1 MSNLLPHERE
11 RIPTGEP
18 HSEERI
24 QQLEDLKSGKIGKMM
39 SEIVH
44 VYRGEYV
51 SIDLVDDTT
60 ELTVENNIYS
70 LTESMELQ
78 QDLARGIHKL
88 VTGLLLLKE
97 ARSE

>member
-1 MSNLLPHERE
+1 
-11 RIPTGEP
+11 
-18 HSEERI
+18 
-24 QQLEDLKSGKIGKMM
+24 MM

-51 SIDLVDDTT
+51 SIDLVDETT

-78 QDLARGIHKL
+78 QDLARGLHKL

-97 ARSE
+97 ARNG

>member
-1 MSNLLPHERE
+1 
-11 RIPTGEP
+11 
-18 HSEERI
+18 
-24 QQLEDLKSGKIGKMM
+24 M

-78 QDLARGIHKL
+78 QDLARGLHKL

-97 ARSE
+97 ASSE

>member
-1 MSNLLPHERE
+1 
-11 RIPTGEP
+11 
-18 HSEERI
+18 
-24 QQLEDLKSGKIGKMM
+24 M

-60 ELTVENNIYS
+60 ELTVENNIYR

-78 QDLARGIHKL
+78 QDLARGLHKL

-97 ARSE
+97 AGRE

>member
-1 MSNLLPHERE
+1 
-11 RIPTGEP
+11 
-18 HSEERI
+18 
-24 QQLEDLKSGKIGKMM
+24 M

-51 SIDLVDDTT
+51 SIDLVDSTT

-78 QDLARGIHKL
+78 QDLARGLHKL

-97 ARSE
+97 AGRE

>member
-1 MSNLLPHERE
+1 M
-11 RIPTGEP
+11 
-18 HSEERI
+18 
-24 QQLEDLKSGKIGKMM
+24 KM

-78 QDLARGIHKL
+78 QDLARGLHKL
-88 VTGLLLLKE
+88 VSGLLLLME
-97 ARSE
+97 ARCE

>member
-1 MSNLLPHERE
+1 MKNNYMSLNSAMIHSKNCGMLILEI
-11 RIPTGEP
+11 RI
-18 HSEERI
+18 
-24 QQLEDLKSGKIGKMM
+24 LMM

-78 QDLARGIHKL
+78 QDLARGLHKL

>member
-1 MSNLLPHERE
+1 M
-11 RIPTGEP
+11 
-18 HSEERI
+18 
-24 QQLEDLKSGKIGKMM
+24 KMR
-39 SEIVH
+39 EIVH

-51 SIDLVDDTT
+51 SIDLVDSTT

-97 ARSE
+97 ARGE

>member
-1 MSNLLPHERE
+1 MVMPVILITYMER
-11 RIPTGEP
+11 
-18 HSEERI
+18 
-24 QQLEDLKSGKIGKMM
+24 LKM

-78 QDLARGIHKL
+78 QDLARGLHKL

-97 ARSE
+97 ARGE

>member
-1 MSNLLPHERE
+1 MSE
-11 RIPTGEP
+11 
-18 HSEERI
+18 
-24 QQLEDLKSGKIGKMM
+24 

-51 SIDLVDDTT
+51 SIDLVDSTT

-78 QDLARGIHKL
+78 QDLARGLHKL

-97 ARSE
+97 ARSG

>member
-1 MSNLLPHERE
+1 
-11 RIPTGEP
+11 
-18 HSEERI
+18 
-24 QQLEDLKSGKIGKMM
+24 M

-51 SIDLVDDTT
+51 SIDLVDSTT

-70 LTESMELQ
+70 LTEAMELQ

-88 VTGLLLLKE
+88 VRALILLKE
-97 ARSE
+97 ARDV

>member
-1 MSNLLPHERE
+1 M
-11 RIPTGEP
+11 
-18 HSEERI
+18 
-24 QQLEDLKSGKIGKMM
+24 KM

-51 SIDLVDDTT
+51 SIDLVDETT

-78 QDLARGIHKL
+78 QDLARGLHKL

>member
-1 MSNLLPHERE
+1 MS
-11 RIPTGEP
+11 
-18 HSEERI
+18 
-24 QQLEDLKSGKIGKMM
+24 D

-78 QDLARGIHKL
+78 QDLARGLHKL

>member
-1 MSNLLPHERE
+1 MSVDPYYNHYPNNLPRLL
-11 RIPTGEP
+11 
-18 HSEERI
+18 EEM
-24 QQLEDLKSGKIGKMM
+24 KM

-51 SIDLVDDTT
+51 SIDLVDSTT

-78 QDLARGIHKL
+78 QDLARGLHKL

-97 ARSE
+97 ARDAK

>member
-1 MSNLLPHERE
+1 
-11 RIPTGEP
+11 
-18 HSEERI
+18 
-24 QQLEDLKSGKIGKMM
+24 M

-51 SIDLVDDTT
+51 AIDLVDSTT

-78 QDLARGIHKL
+78 QDLARGLHKL

>member
-1 MSNLLPHERE
+1 
-11 RIPTGEP
+11 
-18 HSEERI
+18 
-24 QQLEDLKSGKIGKMM
+24 M

-51 SIDLVDDTT
+51 SIDLIDSTT

-78 QDLARGIHKL
+78 QDLARGLHKL

>member
-1 MSNLLPHERE
+1 MS
-11 RIPTGEP
+11 
-18 HSEERI
+18 
-24 QQLEDLKSGKIGKMM
+24 D

-78 QDLARGIHKL
+78 QDLARGLHKL
-88 VTGLLLLKE
+88 VTGMLLLKE
-97 ARSE
+97 ARSD

>member
-1 MSNLLPHERE
+1 
-11 RIPTGEP
+11 
-18 HSEERI
+18 
-24 QQLEDLKSGKIGKMM
+24 M

-51 SIDLVDDTT
+51 SIDLVDSTT
-60 ELTVENNIYS
+60 ELAVKNNIYS

-78 QDLARGIHKL
+78 QDLARGLHKL

-97 ARSE
+97 SRSE

>member
-1 MSNLLPHERE
+1 MS
-11 RIPTGEP
+11 
-18 HSEERI
+18 
-24 QQLEDLKSGKIGKMM
+24 D
-39 SEIVH
+39 IVH

-78 QDLARGIHKL
+78 QDLARGLHKL

-97 ARSE
+97 AGHE

>member
-1 MSNLLPHERE
+1 
-11 RIPTGEP
+11 
-18 HSEERI
+18 
-24 QQLEDLKSGKIGKMM
+24 M

-78 QDLARGIHKL
+78 QDLARGLHKL
-88 VTGLLLLKE
+88 VTALLLLKE

>member
-1 MSNLLPHERE
+1 
-11 RIPTGEP
+11 
-18 HSEERI
+18 
-24 QQLEDLKSGKIGKMM
+24 M

-78 QDLARGIHKL
+78 QDLARGLHKL

-97 ARSE
+97 ARSD

>member
-1 MSNLLPHERE
+1 
-11 RIPTGEP
+11 
-18 HSEERI
+18 
-24 QQLEDLKSGKIGKMM
+24 M
-39 SEIVH
+39 SEVVN

-51 SIDLVDDTT
+51 SIDLVDSTT

-78 QDLARGIHKL
+78 QDLARGLHKL

-97 ARSE
+97 ASGE

>member
-1 MSNLLPHERE
+1 
-11 RIPTGEP
+11 
-18 HSEERI
+18 
-24 QQLEDLKSGKIGKMM
+24 M

-78 QDLARGIHKL
+78 QDLARGLHKL

-97 ARSE
+97 DRSE

>member
-1 MSNLLPHERE
+1 MS
-11 RIPTGEP
+11 
-18 HSEERI
+18 
-24 QQLEDLKSGKIGKMM
+24 K
-39 SEIVH
+39 IVH

-51 SIDLVDDTT
+51 SIDLVDSTT

-97 ARSE
+97 ARGE

>member
-1 MSNLLPHERE
+1 MAMPVILITYMER
-11 RIPTGEP
+11 
-18 HSEERI
+18 
-24 QQLEDLKSGKIGKMM
+24 LKM

-70 LTESMELQ
+70 LTEAMELQ
-78 QDLARGIHKL
+78 KELLEAMNKL
-88 VTGLLLLKE
+88 VSGLLLLNE
-97 ARSE
+97 VRDE

>member
-1 MSNLLPHERE
+1 
-11 RIPTGEP
+11 
-18 HSEERI
+18 
-24 QQLEDLKSGKIGKMM
+24 MM

-51 SIDLVDDTT
+51 SIDLVDSTT
-60 ELTVENNIYS
+60 ELNVENNIYS

-78 QDLARGIHKL
+78 QDLARGLHKL

>member
-1 MSNLLPHERE
+1 MSD
-11 RIPTGEP
+11 
-18 HSEERI
+18 S
-24 QQLEDLKSGKIGKMM
+24 K
-39 SEIVH
+39 IVH

-78 QDLARGIHKL
+78 QDLARGLHNL

-97 ARSE
+97 VLLILYRLSSL

>member
-1 MSNLLPHERE
+1 MSE
-11 RIPTGEP
+11 
-18 HSEERI
+18 
-24 QQLEDLKSGKIGKMM
+24 

-78 QDLARGIHKL
+78 QDLARGLHKL

-97 ARSE
+97 ARSG